1 MASGARW
8 SGNKCCLTLFA
19 LAVAAQ
25 ADALPALPGTLIYL
39 EGQGTSA
46 LLFTALLGLG
56 VALQALGVYRT
67 GRGGLRW
74 ALFGAALV
82 VGAGLFDRDPA
93 LVVGQLVLGAALW
106 PVTAKKFDKST
117 PGPAQKGR

>member
-1 MASGARW
+1 MPCPRCPAR
-8 SGNKCCLTLFA
+8 SFILKGRAPRPLFA
-19 LAVAAQ
+19 
-25 ADALPALPGTLIYL
+25 
-39 EGQGTSA
+39 
-46 LLFTALLGLG
+46 ALLGLG